1 MLDKES
7 VEINRDNVTY
17 MWMRDKGKGAIKSPG
32 THWSIPLINMIRIQL
47 NNIRW
52 RLLKAS
58 ASLVCR
64 RGHSTILSEGKGH
77 AKETPAEPRC
87 DGEINGPISIQ

>member
-1 MLDKES
+1 M
-7 VEINRDNVTY
+7 
-17 MWMRDKGKGAIKSPG
+17 MDKGRGAKKKTPES
-32 THWSIPLINMIRIQL
+32 HWSITLINVIRIQL

-52 RLLKAS
+52 RLLNTS
-58 ASLVCR
+58 APLVCS

-87 DGEINGPISIQ
+87 DSKINSSISIQ